1 MQNAKCKIS
10 GQSRFYLIANW
21 KWQVA
26 NFGTA
31 LAIVLLSL
39 RTKYWLFILP
49 AFEGG
54 GTTALEPTKFAIR
67 QVKFL
72 RSDVA
77 GQ

>member
-1 MQNAKCKIS
+1 MGTACGI
-10 GQSRFYLIANW
+10 IITNW

-31 LAIVLLSL
+31 LLLYIAL
-39 RTKYWLFILP
+39 RRTKNGLLVLP